1 MKYRQEPV
9 PQSHLIALALLSLIV
24 FFLAE
29 HTAENIQQPRYR
41 LKMKAAQSVV
51 RAQDVIKEELNR
63 RGLKLD
69 KRNDP
74 WHSGLIGEERTVV
87 TSDRGVST
95 AKILATNPN
104 FAAAFVDL
112 LYRSGVRKGDTVA
125 VGLTGSI
132 PGWNVAFYAACQAMG
147 VTPIVITSVAASDWG
162 ANRPD
167 LSWLDMESLL
177 QQHGVFD
184 IKSVAASIGGGAD
197 IGRGISPEGRDLLRS
212 SISRNGV
219 PLIEGET
226 LESIIDARMKRYDS
240 LISSGKYAAYVNI
253 GGGLA
258 SLGGAMNAKL
268 IPAGFSRHL
277 REINYPVRAVINR
290 MGERD
295 VPIVNLSDVVKVAER
310 FDLPTFIGA
319 ELPEVG
325 QGRLYFSEQ
334 YDITWTAVLTALL
347 GLIIFSVIRLDLKH
361 YLGRRPRKL
370 KERPEAI

>member
-1 MKYRQEPV
+1 VKYRQEPV
-9 PQSHLIALALLSLIV
+9 PQSHLIALALLSLVV

-212 SISRNGV
+212 
-219 PLIEGET
+219 
-226 LESIIDARMKRYDS
+226 
-240 LISSGKYAAYVNI
+240 
-253 GGGLA
+253 
-258 SLGGAMNAKL
+258 
-268 IPAGFSRHL
+268 
-277 REINYPVRAVINR
+277 
-290 MGERD
+290 
-295 VPIVNLSDVVKVAER
+295 
-310 FDLPTFIGA
+310 
-319 ELPEVG
+319 
-325 QGRLYFSEQ
+325 
-334 YDITWTAVLTALL
+334 
-347 GLIIFSVIRLDLKH
+347 
-361 YLGRRPRKL
+361 
-370 KERPEAI
+370 

>member
-1 MKYRQEPV
+1 
-9 PQSHLIALALLSLIV
+9 
-24 FFLAE
+24 
-29 HTAENIQQPRYR
+29 
-41 LKMKAAQSVV
+41 
-51 RAQDVIKEELNR
+51 
-63 RGLKLD
+63 
-69 KRNDP
+69 
-74 WHSGLIGEERTVV
+74 
-87 TSDRGVST
+87 
-95 AKILATNPN
+95 
-104 FAAAFVDL
+104 
-112 LYRSGVRKGDTVA
+112 
-125 VGLTGSI
+125 
-132 PGWNVAFYAACQAMG
+132 
-147 VTPIVITSVAASDWG
+147 
-162 ANRPD
+162 
-167 LSWLDMESLL
+167 
-177 QQHGVFD
+177 
-184 IKSVAASIGGGAD
+184 
-197 IGRGISPEGRDLLRS
+197 
-212 SISRNGV
+212 
-219 PLIEGET
+219 
-226 LESIIDARMKRYDS
+226 
-240 LISSGKYAAYVNI
+240 VNI